1 MSSFSRGGG
10 DADFDAMARLVEGD
24 DLALN
29 EIMDRWTP
37 RLGAFL
43 MRLLGSEGDAVDL
56 VQETF
61 IAVYRAKGRYQP
73 KAKFSTWLFGIA
85 SNLAR
90 QRLRW
95 RQRHPEVALDLELE
109 GALESDP
116 RFRSGETPATELQT
130 AERATA
136 VRFAVS
142 ALPPDL
148 REALILNEYEDMP
161 HAEIA
166 KILHCTTKA
175 VETRIYR
182 AKQLL
187 RKSLRENLM

>member
-1 MSSFSRGGG
+1 MSQTSSGSG
-10 DADFDAMARLVEGD
+10 DIDFNAMARMAQGD

-43 MRLLGSEGDAVDL
+43 TRYLGSEGDAVDL

-61 IAVYRAKGRYQP
+61 LAVYRAKGAYQP
-73 KAKFSTWLFGIA
+73 RAKFSTWIFGIA

-95 RQRHPEVALDLELE
+95 RRRHPEVALDLELE
-109 GALESDP
+109 AEIKSDT
-116 RFRSGETPATELQT
+116 RFVSEETPATQMQVSEM
-130 AERATA
+130 AASVRSA
-136 VRFAVS
+136 VM
-142 ALPPDL
+142 ALPTDL
-148 REALILNEYEDMP
+148 REALILCEYEELT

-166 KILHCTTKA
+166 KVLRCSTKA

-182 AKQLL
+182 AKQFL
-187 RKSLRENLM
+187 RKSLLTRIA

>member
-1 MSSFSRGGG
+1 MSFTFSGGG
-10 DADFDAMARLVEGD
+10 DADFEAMARMVEGD

-29 EIMDRWTP
+29 EIMERWTP

-43 MRLLGSEGDAVDL
+43 VRFLGSEGDAVDL

-73 KAKFSTWLFGIA
+73 KAKFSTWIFGIA

-90 QRLRW
+90 QRQRW
-95 RQRHPEVALDLELE
+95 RRRHPEVALDLELE
-109 GALESDP
+109 GELGSDP
-116 RFRSGETPATELQT
+116 RFRSFETPSTDLQ
-130 AERATA
+130 ASERATA
-136 VRFAVS
+136 VKLAVS

-148 REALILNEYEDMP
+148 RGALILNEYEELP

-166 KILHCTTKA
+166 RILHFSTKA

-182 AKQLL
+182 ARQLL
-187 RKSLRENLM
+187 RKSLRENLI

>member
-1 MSSFSRGGG
+1 MSHSSSGGG
-10 DADFDAMARLVEGD
+10 DPDFDAMARMVQGD

-43 MRLLGSEGDAVDL
+43 VRYLGSEGDAVDL

-61 IAVYRAKGRYQP
+61 IAVYRAKGGYQP
-73 KAKFSTWLFGIA
+73 TAKFSTWLFGIA

-95 RQRHPEVALDLELE
+95 RRRHPEVALDLELE
-109 GALESDP
+109 GELESDP
-116 RFRSGETPATELQT
+116 RFCAAENPATKMQE
-130 AERATA
+130 AERAVA
-136 VRFAVS
+136 VRSAVLS
-142 ALPPDL
+142 LPPDL
-148 REALILNEYEDMP
+148 REALILGEYEELP
-161 HAEIA
+161 HAEISR
-166 KILHCTTKA
+166 ILQCSTKA

-182 AKQLL
+182 AKHLL
-187 RKSLRENLM
+187 RKRLLSEVS